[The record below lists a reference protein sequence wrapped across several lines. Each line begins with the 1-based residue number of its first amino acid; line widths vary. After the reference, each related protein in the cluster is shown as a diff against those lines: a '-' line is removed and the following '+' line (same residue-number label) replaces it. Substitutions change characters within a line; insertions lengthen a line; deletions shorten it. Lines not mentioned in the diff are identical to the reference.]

1 MNLQLAERDQRP
13 ERMEWQKIILTGS
26 AQEPCLTASH
36 NIDPILNASLEEEKM
51 KTPVNEAAARANEL
65 AGIPAKVVDE
75 LRHIVESA
83 YDDVS
88 RNVRK
93 ARHTAE
99 DAIDQGRHEIKR
111 HPFAAVGTA
120 ALAGVLVGFAIG
132 WLAINASRD

>member
-1 MNLQLAERDQRP
+1 M
-13 ERMEWQKIILTGS
+13 KI
-26 AQEPCLTASH
+26 
-36 NIDPILNASLEEEKM
+36 
-51 KTPVNEAAARANEL
+51 PVNEAAARANDL
-65 AGIPAKVVDE
+65 AAIPAKVVDE

-93 ARHTAE
+93 ARYTAE

-120 ALAGVLVGFAIG
+120 ALAGVVVGFAIG